1 MTVRVAV
8 VGVGYLGRHHARIY
22 AELEGV
28 DLVGV
33 VDANRKQADNI
44 AAQYGCAAFS
54 DHRDILD
61 KVDALSIVTPTTA
74 HYAVARDCIAAG
86 KDLLIEKP
94 ITTTIDEAD
103 CLIQQAVKKGVLIQ
117 VGHLERFNPVLE
129 ALVPL
134 VHDPVFLEAERIS
147 PFQGRGTDVDITLD
161 LMIHDIDIVLSIMQG
176 SSISGIKAAGMRLM
190 TKTIDVAKAW
200 LDFDNGTHALL
211 TASRVASGKSRTLT
225 VYQRDC
231 HLVLDYQAME
241 IKKFYAQGSAIAHDV
256 ISVEPRE
263 PLKEELRH
271 FIACIQTRSTPRVC
285 GQRGRDALT
294 IALQAGF
301 EIKKRWQQA

>member
-1 MTVRVAV
+1 MTVRAAV

-28 DLVGV
+28 ELIGV
-33 VDANRKQADNI
+33 VDSNRKQADDI

-54 DHRDILD
+54 DHREILD

-94 ITTTIDEAD
+94 ITTTIEEAD
-103 CLIQQAVKKGVLIQ
+103 CLIQQAAKKGVLIQ

-129 ALVPL
+129 ALTPL
-134 VHDPVFLEAERIS
+134 IQNPVFLEAERIS

-161 LMIHDIDIVLSIMQG
+161 LMIHDIDIVLGIMQG
-176 SSISGIKAAGMRLM
+176 NPVTSVKASGMRLM

-200 LDFDNGTHALL
+200 LDFENGTHALL
-211 TASRVASGKSRTLT
+211 TASRVAPDKSRKLT
-225 VYQRDC
+225 VYQKDC
-231 HLVLDYQAME
+231 HLIMDYQAME
-241 IKKFYAQGSAIAHDV
+241 IKKYYVQGGAIAYDV
-256 ISVEPRE
+256 ISVERTE

-271 FIACIQTRSTPRVC
+271 FIACIRTRSTPRVC
-285 GQRGRDALT
+285 GLKGRDALT

>member
-1 MTVRVAV
+1 MKARVAV

-28 DLVGV
+28 ELIGV
-33 VDANRKQADNI
+33 VDSNRKQAEDI
-44 AAQYGCAAFS
+44 ASQYGCAAFS

-74 HYAVARDCIAAG
+74 HYSVARDCIAAG

-94 ITTTIDEAD
+94 ITTTVEEAD
-103 CLIQQAVKKGVLIQ
+103 CLIQQANKKGVLIQ
-117 VGHLERFNPVLE
+117 VGHLERFNPVLS
-129 ALVPL
+129 AFTPL
-134 VHDPVFLEAERIS
+134 IHNPVFLEAERIS

-176 SSISGIKAAGMRLM
+176 SAVIGVKASGMRLM
-190 TKTIDVAKAW
+190 TNTIDVAKAW
-200 LDFDNGTHALL
+200 LDFENGTNALL
-211 TASRVASGKSRTLT
+211 TASRVAPGKSRTLT
-225 VYQRDC
+225 VYQKDC
-231 HLVLDYQAME
+231 HLVMDYQTME
-241 IKKFYAQGSAIAHDV
+241 IRKYYAQGNTIAHDV
-256 ISVEPRE
+256 ISVERAE

-271 FIACIQTRSTPRVC
+271 FIACVQTRSTPRVC
-285 GQRGRDALT
+285 GLTGRDALT

-301 EIKKRWQQA
+301 MIKKRWQQA